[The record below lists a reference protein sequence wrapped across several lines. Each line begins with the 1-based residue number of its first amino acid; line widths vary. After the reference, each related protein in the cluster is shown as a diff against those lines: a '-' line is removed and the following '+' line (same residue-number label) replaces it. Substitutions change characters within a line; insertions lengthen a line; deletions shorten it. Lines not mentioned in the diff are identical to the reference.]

1 MTCHLSYMMSH
12 VVRYAA
18 RVTSV
23 RWLSDSEAQ
32 AWRGLQHMVMA
43 LDAAMA
49 RQLSADTSLSYPD
62 YVVLVA
68 LTDHREG
75 RRRVNGLAGE
85 LGWEQSRL
93 SHHLRRM
100 ADRGLIDKIPCDQ
113 DRRGSWVEV
122 TEAGRDA
129 IRAAAPGHVELVR
142 RLFVDLL
149 DPSELEVLAAIAG
162 RVLEHLAADPDGTDP
177 D

>member
-1 MTCHLSYMMSH
+1 LN
-12 VVRYAA
+12 
-18 RVTSV
+18 
-23 RWLSDSEAQ
+23 DSEAQ

-68 LTDHREG
+68 LTDRRDG
-75 RRRVNGLAGE
+75 RRRVNDLAGE

-122 TEAGRDA
+122 TAQGRSA

-149 DPSELEVLAAIAG
+149 SPAELEALADIAG
-162 RVLEHLAADPDGTDP
+162 RVLDHLRSDPDGTDP